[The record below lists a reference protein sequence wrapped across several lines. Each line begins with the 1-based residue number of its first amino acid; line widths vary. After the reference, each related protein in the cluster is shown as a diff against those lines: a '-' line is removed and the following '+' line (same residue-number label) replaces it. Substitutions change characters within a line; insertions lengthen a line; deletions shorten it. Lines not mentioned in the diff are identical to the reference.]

1 MPRQH
6 VREKKVSRKG
16 IGRDR
21 GKARPM
27 SRMLKADLVA
37 ELAKKEMLLR
47 QAEERYQTLLEEVSD
62 VVFTANLG
70 GPWLDVNPAG
80 VTLFNFDSP
89 EELLRADATHGLY
102 VNPGDREKLER
113 ALVAKGHVGDVE
125 IAMKKKGGESLT
137 VRTSAKAIRDERG
150 TVVAYQGVL
159 KDVTEQ
165 RTLEQQL
172 LQSQKMESIGLMTGG
187 VAHDF
192 NNLLMVILGNVQ
204 LGLAGM
210 DRSHPHYEILSKI
223 QEEAKKASAITRRL
237 LAFTRRHVLQRK
249 AIHLVDQI
257 NTLSKMLSRL
267 IGEDIELKIE
277 VGKEVGYVYL
287 DETVLDQVV
296 MNLVVNA
303 REAMPDG
310 GVLTL
315 QVLNVSLDEAF
326 CGCYPFVK
334 PGDYVRLS
342 IIDTGVGMEPCAIQR
357 IFEPFF
363 TTKEG
368 GTGLGLAVVYGVVKQ
383 HKGYI
388 IASSEVGKGSRFD
401 IYFPIHLE
409 SISDED
415 VEVLEKAVS
424 KGNETLLIAEDELE
438 IRTMLKTFL
447 EGLGYSVLVAQDGQE
462 ALHVF
467 SAHQDQIDLVILDAV
482 MPRLSGPKVYGQ
494 MRSIRPTLPCI
505 LLTGYGDEMI
515 KKHSA
520 EGLEIPVLRKP
531 VTFEELGR
539 KIRDVLDQPGKTK
552 GCA

>member
-1 MPRQH
+1 MAGNAEKTTLMTRMTKAELL
-6 VREKKVSRKG
+6 VELEKK
-16 IGRDR
+16 
-21 GKARPM
+21 
-27 SRMLKADLVA
+27 
-37 ELAKKEMLLR
+37 EQLLR
-47 QAEERYQTLLEEVSD
+47 QSEEKCQS
-62 VVFTANLG
+62 
-70 GPWLDVNPAG
+70 
-80 VTLFNFDSP
+80 
-89 EELLRADATHGLY
+89 
-102 VNPGDREKLER
+102 
-113 ALVAKGHVGDVE
+113 
-125 IAMKKKGGESLT
+125 
-137 VRTSAKAIRDERG
+137 
-150 TVVAYQGVL
+150 
-159 KDVTEQ
+159 
-165 RTLEQQL
+165 LEQQL

-204 LGLAGM
+204 LGLEGT

-223 QEEAKKASAITRRL
+223 QGEAKKASAITRRL
-237 LAFTRRHVLQRK
+237 LAFSRRQVHQRK
-249 AIHLVDQI
+249 VIHLVDQI
-257 NTLSKMLSRL
+257 HTLSKMLSRL

-277 VGKEVGYVYL
+277 VGREVGAVYL

-303 REAMPDG
+303 REAMPEG

-315 QVLNVSLDEAF
+315 QVQNASPDEAF
-326 CGCYPFVK
+326 CARYPFVK

-342 IIDTGVGMEPCAIQR
+342 IIDTGVGMEPCALQR

-401 IYFPIHLE
+401 IYFPMHLE
-409 SISDED
+409 WVSDEG
-415 VEVLEKAVS
+415 VEAPETAVA
-424 KGNETLLIAEDELE
+424 KGNETLLMAEDELE

-447 EGLGYSVLVAQDGQE
+447 EGLGYEVLVAQDGQE
-462 ALHVF
+462 ALQVF
-467 SAHQDQIDLVILDAV
+467 SSHQDRIDLVILDAV
-482 MPRLSGPKVYGQ
+482 MPRLSGPKVYEQ
-494 MRSIRPTLPCI
+494 MRSIRPALPCI

-520 EGLEIPVLRKP
+520 EGLEIQVLRKP

-539 KIRDVLDQPGKTK
+539 KIRDILDQPGRTK
-552 GCA
+552 GAA

>member
-1 MPRQH
+1 MAGNAEKTTLMTRMTKAELL
-6 VREKKVSRKG
+6 VELEKK
-16 IGRDR
+16 
-21 GKARPM
+21 
-27 SRMLKADLVA
+27 
-37 ELAKKEMLLR
+37 EQLLR
-47 QAEERYQTLLEEVSD
+47 QSEEKCQS
-62 VVFTANLG
+62 
-70 GPWLDVNPAG
+70 
-80 VTLFNFDSP
+80 
-89 EELLRADATHGLY
+89 
-102 VNPGDREKLER
+102 
-113 ALVAKGHVGDVE
+113 
-125 IAMKKKGGESLT
+125 
-137 VRTSAKAIRDERG
+137 
-150 TVVAYQGVL
+150 
-159 KDVTEQ
+159 
-165 RTLEQQL
+165 LEQQL

-204 LGLAGM
+204 LGLEGT

-223 QEEAKKASAITRRL
+223 QGEAKKASAITRRL
-237 LAFTRRHVLQRK
+237 LAFSRRQVLQRK
-249 AIHLVDQI
+249 VIHLVDQI
-257 NTLSKMLSRL
+257 HTLSKMLSRL

-277 VGKEVGYVYL
+277 VGREVGTVYL

-303 REAMPDG
+303 REAMPEG

-315 QVLNVSLDEAF
+315 QVQNASPDEAF
-326 CGCYPFVK
+326 CARYPFVK

-342 IIDTGVGMEPCAIQR
+342 IIDTGVGMEPCALQR

-401 IYFPIHLE
+401 IYFPMHLE
-409 SISDED
+409 LVFVEG
-415 VEVLEKAVS
+415 VEVPEKTVS

-438 IRTMLKTFL
+438 VRTMLKTFL
-447 EGLGYSVLVAQDGQE
+447 EGLGYEVLVAQDGQE
-462 ALHVF
+462 ALQVF
-467 SAHQDQIDLVILDAV
+467 SAHQDRIDLVILDAV

-515 KKHSA
+515 KKHSV
-520 EGLEIPVLRKP
+520 EGPEIPVLRKP

-539 KIRDVLDQPGKTK
+539 KIRDVLDQAGRTK
-552 GCA
+552 GGA

>member
-1 MPRQH
+1 MAGN
-6 VREKKVSRKG
+6 EKKTTLLT
-16 IGRDR
+16 
-21 GKARPM
+21 
-27 SRMLKADLVA
+27 RMTKA
-37 ELAKKEMLLR
+37 ELLVELEKKEKLLR
-47 QAEERYQTLLEEVSD
+47 QSEEKYQ
-62 VVFTANLG
+62 
-70 GPWLDVNPAG
+70 
-80 VTLFNFDSP
+80 
-89 EELLRADATHGLY
+89 
-102 VNPGDREKLER
+102 
-113 ALVAKGHVGDVE
+113 
-125 IAMKKKGGESLT
+125 
-137 VRTSAKAIRDERG
+137 
-150 TVVAYQGVL
+150 
-159 KDVTEQ
+159 
-165 RTLEQQL
+165 TLEQQL

-204 LGLAGM
+204 LGLEGT

-223 QEEAKKASAITRRL
+223 QGEAKKASAITRRL
-237 LAFTRRHVLQRK
+237 LAFSRRQVLQRK
-249 AIHLVDQI
+249 VIHLVDQI
-257 NTLSKMLSRL
+257 HTLSKMLSRL

-277 VGKEVGYVYL
+277 VGREVGTVYL

-303 REAMPDG
+303 REAMPEG

-315 QVLNVSLDEAF
+315 QVQNASLDEEFYAR
-326 CGCYPFVK
+326 YPFVK

-342 IIDTGVGMEPCAIQR
+342 IIDTGVGIEPCALQR

-401 IYFPIHLE
+401 IYFPMHLE
-409 SISDED
+409 LVFVEG
-415 VEVLEKAVS
+415 VEVPEKTVS

-438 IRTMLKTFL
+438 VRTMLKTFL
-447 EGLGYSVLVAQDGQE
+447 EGLGYEVLVAQDGQE

-467 SAHQDQIDLVILDAV
+467 SAHQDRIDLVILDAV

-494 MRSIRPTLPCI
+494 MRAIRPTLPCI
-505 LLTGYGDEMI
+505 LLTGYSDETI
-515 KKHSA
+515 KKYSE

-531 VTFEELGR
+531 VTFEELGK
-539 KIRDVLDQPGKTK
+539 KIRDVLDQPARAKED
-552 GCA
+552 A